1 MPKIKLLPSNLV
13 NQIAAGEV
21 IERPASIVKELI
33 ENAIDASSTS
43 INIHIEDGGQKSIT
57 IIDNGIGM
65 SKDDLKMAFQRHA
78 TSKISS
84 PTDLEKISTLGFRGE
99 ALPSIASISQ
109 LKCKSIENNKNEGYE
124 IVIHGGDEVSFSPM
138 AGVQGTQIK
147 ISNIFYNVP
156 ARRKFL
162 KKSDTE
168 KKKIT
173 EIVRR
178 FMLSN
183 PEISFALSA
192 DGKEIYNVNASNL
205 EQRIT
210 DIFGKQFQGSLLPV
224 SYGKPPYSITGFTG
238 NLNTVKKRQG
248 NQYIF
253 LNGRFISDRLLN
265 SAAFSSYKS
274 LLSRGEFPFFVL
286 FLNVPLNMIDVNVH
300 PAKLEVR
307 FENEWHIYHVI
318 KTAIT
323 NALSDI
329 LKVIPEY
336 DPSNIYFQ
344 KPQKDTEI
352 NLPFP
357 TQHTSTSFHETPP
370 ILNRNQLDSGL
381 NEKALE
387 NDFPILDRANG
398 RIVDFQS
405 GGGDFAQE
413 LSKDENIAGDIIWQL
428 HNKYLI
434 TEIKSGLIIVDQHVA
449 HERVLYEIS
458 KKAINGNGLPSQTVL
473 FPQTLTLQPDEYSSL
488 LNIIPYLNKI
498 GFKMREFGE
507 NTVIIEG
514 IPNDVHWGSEKE
526 VILQIL
532 DKFIEYNELDASFI
546 DYLASTFACK
556 AAIKAG
562 DPLTMEERKHL
573 IDKLFSTEHPYY
585 CPHGR
590 PIIINLTLDDLD
602 KRFERH

>member
-33 ENAIDASSTS
+33 ENSIDANSTS
-43 INIHIEDGGQKSIT
+43 IDIHIEDGGQKSIT

-65 SKDDLKMAFQRHA
+65 SKDDIKMAFQRHA

-84 PTDLEKISTLGFRGE
+84 PGDLEKISTLGFRGE

-109 LKCKSIENNKNEGYE
+109 LKCKSIGKNKNEGFE
-124 IVIHGGDEVSFSPM
+124 IVIHGGDEVSFTPI

-183 PEISFALSA
+183 PEISFSLST
-192 DGKEIYNVNASNL
+192 DGKEVYSVNASNL
-205 EQRIT
+205 EQRII
-210 DIFGKQFQGSLLPV
+210 DIFGKQFKNSLLPV
-224 SYGKPPYSITGFTG
+224 NYEKKPYSITGFTG

-318 KTAIT
+318 KSSITTAL
-323 NALSDI
+323 ADI

-344 KPQKDTEI
+344 QPQKATEI

-357 TQHTSTSFHETPP
+357 TQHHSSNKFNDSTASDINKLDENF
-370 ILNRNQLDSGL
+370 NQIAPED
-381 NEKALE
+381 
-387 NDFPILDRANG
+387 DFPILERAHD

-405 GGGDFAQE
+405 SGEDIAHQI
-413 LSKDENIAGDIIWQL
+413 SNNENIPTDIIWQL

-434 TEIKSGLIIVDQHVA
+434 TEIKSGLVIVDQHVA

-458 KKAINGNGLPSQTVL
+458 KKAIEGNGLPSQTVL
-473 FPQTLTLQPDEYSSL
+473 FPQTLTLQPDEYTSL

>member
-1 MPKIKLLPSNLV
+1 MPEIKLLPSNLV

-21 IERPASIVKELI
+21 IERPSSVVKELI
-33 ENAIDASSTS
+33 ENAIDANSTS
-43 INIHIEDGGQKSIT
+43 IDIHIEDGGQKSIT
-57 IIDNGIGM
+57 VIDNGIGM
-65 SKDDLKMAFQRHA
+65 SRDDIKMAFKRHA

-84 PTDLEKISTLGFRGE
+84 PADLEKISTLGFRGE
-99 ALPSIASISQ
+99 ALPSIASISL
-109 LKCKSIENNKNEGYE
+109 LKCKSVKKNKNDGYE
-124 IVIHGGDEVSFSPM
+124 ISINGGEEISFTPI

-162 KKSDTE
+162 KKTDTE
-168 KKKIT
+168 KKKII
-173 EIVRR
+173 EIARR

-183 PEISFALSA
+183 PEVSFTLYA
-192 DGKEIYNVNASNL
+192 DGKEVYAVNGSNL
-205 EQRIT
+205 EQRII
-210 DIFGKQFQGSLLPV
+210 DIFGKKFKKSLLEV
-224 SYGKPPYSITGFTG
+224 NYKKSPYSITGYTG
-238 NLNTVKKRQG
+238 NLNTVKKRRG
-248 NQYIF
+248 YQYIF
-253 LNGRFISDRLLN
+253 LNGRFISDKLLN

-286 FLNVPLNMIDVNVH
+286 FLDVPLNLIDVNVH

-318 KTAIT
+318 KSSIT
-323 NALSDI
+323 ESLTNI
-329 LKVIPEY
+329 LNVIPEY
-336 DPSNIYFQ
+336 DSSNIYFQ
-344 KPQKDTEI
+344 QPQKESKI

-357 TQHTSTSFHETPP
+357 NQNNSSIKFNDSTTFDINKLDENFNQITSHNDLQT
-370 ILNRNQLDSGL
+370 
-381 NEKALE
+381 LE
-387 NDFPILDRANG
+387 RAND
-398 RIVDFQS
+398 RIIDFHNNE
-405 GGGDFAQE
+405 GDTTNQI
-413 LSKDENIAGDIIWQL
+413 SNNVSIHTDIIWQL

-449 HERVLYEIS
+449 HERVLYELS
-458 KKAINGNGLPSQTVL
+458 KKAIDGNGLPSQTVL
-473 FPQTLTLQPDEYSSL
+473 FPQTLTLQPDEYTGL

-507 NTVIIEG
+507 NTIIIEG

-526 VILQIL
+526 VILEIL